1 MMRKG
6 TQLFAFC
13 ITILALLSGCSGNTQ
28 EKSSDNSSLSNTQQA
43 TNKPPDPDA
52 EIRNRAQA
60 KLSKMTLDEKLG
72 SMIIAGVEGT
82 APTEKTKSML
92 QNQHVGGIIFYK
104 NNVETP
110 EKLVTYINQ
119 LKTWN
124 EQNTSSLF
132 ISIDEEGGKVSRLPG
147 IEKIPTAKS
156 IGKTEDLTYAQSIG
170 EYLGNASKTMGINM
184 DYAPVLDINSNPN
197 NPVIGNRSYGTTAT
211 IVSKIGRAV
220 MKGIQS
226 TGTIPVVKHFPGHG
240 DTSVDS
246 HLDLPVVHKSLK
258 QLQSFE
264 WKPFEDAVA
273 EGADSVMI
281 AHILFPK
288 IDNKFPASLSP
299 TIITDQL
306 RNKIGFQGVV
316 MTDDLTMGAISKNYG
331 MGKAAVQSVQAGSDI
346 LLVAHGYENV
356 SNVIKELKSNID
368 SGTITEKRID
378 ESVLRILMLKEKY
391 KLTDQEKIKTPDL
404 SELNSD
410 IRGILANH

>member
-1 MMRKG
+1 MAASLLLMAIIASCSNQTKAPQEQ
-6 TQLFAFC
+6 TSQNNQQNDKPQEPNHV
-13 ITILALLSGCSGNTQ
+13 IT
-28 EKSSDNSSLSNTQQA
+28 EQA
-43 TNKPPDPDA
+43 QK
-52 EIRNRAQA
+52 
-60 KLSKMTLDEKLG
+60 KLDSMTLDEKLG

-82 APTEKTKSML
+82 TPTEKTKSMI

-104 NNVETP
+104 NNVESQ
-110 EKLVTYINQ
+110 EQLVSYVNE

-124 EQNTSSLF
+124 QQNPSPLF

-156 IGKTEDLTYAQSIG
+156 IGKTGDLTYANNIG
-170 EYLGNASKTMGINM
+170 TYLGIASKSMGINM

-197 NPVIGNRSYGTTAT
+197 NPVIGNRSYGNTYQK
-211 IVSKIGRAV
+211 VSDVGRAV

-226 TGTIPVVKHFPGHG
+226 AGTIPVIKHFPGHG

-246 HLDLPVVHKSLK
+246 HLDLPVVHKSLE

-264 WKPFEDAVA
+264 WKPFEDAIR

-288 IDNKFPASLSP
+288 IDSKYPASLSP
-299 TIITDQL
+299 AIITDQL
-306 RNKIGFQGVV
+306 RNTIGFQGVV

-331 MGKAAVQSVQAGSDI
+331 MGRAAVQAVQAGSDI
-346 LLVAHGYENV
+346 LLVAHGYDNV
-356 SNVIKELKSNID
+356 NNILSALKKNITN
-368 SGTITEKRID
+368 GKLTKKRID

-391 KLTDQEKIKTPDL
+391 KLSDEGKVQTPDL
-404 SELNSD
+404 TKLNEE
-410 IRGILANH
+410 IRKEITKH

>member
-6 TQLFAFC
+6 TPLFALGLS
-13 ITILALLSGCSGNTQ
+13 ILALLSGCSSNTP
-28 EKSSDNSSLSNTQQA
+28 EKSPDNSSLPDSQQA
-43 TNKPPDPDA
+43 TQDPHA
-52 EIRNRAQA
+52 EIRNRAQE
-60 KLSKMTLDEKLG
+60 KLSKMNLDEKLG
-72 SMIIAGVEGT
+72 AMIIAGVEGT

-104 NNVETP
+104 NNVESP
-110 EKLVTYINQ
+110 EQLVSYVNR

-124 EQNTSSLF
+124 EQNPSALF

-156 IGKTEDLTYAQSIG
+156 IGHINDVTYAQSIG
-170 EYLGNASKTMGINM
+170 KYLGNASKAMGINM

-197 NPVIGNRSYGTTAT
+197 NPVIGNRSYGTTSS
-211 IVSKIGRAV
+211 IVSKVGRAV

-226 TGTIPVVKHFPGHG
+226 TKTIPVIKHFPGHG

-246 HLDLPVVHKSLK
+246 HLDLPVVHKSLTE
-258 QLQSFE
+258 LQSFE
-264 WKPFEDAVA
+264 WKPFEDAIA

-288 IDNKFPASLSP
+288 IDNKYPASLSP

-346 LLVAHGYENV
+346 LLIAHGYENV
-356 SNVIKELKSNID
+356 SSVIKELEQNID
-368 SGTITEKRID
+368 NGTITEKRID

-391 KLTDQEKIKTPDL
+391 NLSDQKKIQTPDL
-404 SELNSD
+404 FEINND
-410 IRGILANH
+410 IRKILDQHK